1 MVMRIRVLRPSELQ
15 ASDIVGWSDLRR
27 RAGLTSPF
35 FSPDWVRECARVN
48 GPDRRLARVA
58 VLEQDNEVVGFMP
71 ARVSRFAAQPV
82 GAPMCDYQGVA
93 VAPET
98 VFRPRD
104 VVRALGVGRLD
115 FDTQIAS
122 QPAMA
127 GFLKGRKVSYV
138 MDLAE
143 GYEGYVAHR
152 RREGSDVLKDCAKK
166 RRKLEREHGEV
177 VFTADAHSDADFAT
191 LIAWKRARYGASRQI
206 DIFHAG
212 WPLELLENLYHR
224 PLGEISGKLFTLHVG
239 GRLAAA
245 HYALSDGHAL
255 HAWFIGHDLELS
267 RYSPGVMLMTDIVKW
282 AAEQGLAEFDL
293 GTGDYRFKQSLASS
307 QREVA
312 YGFVG
317 RPSAA
322 AAVRSLAYSVRGTA
336 EALPLGRASKWPGK
350 VMRRI
355 DLLRGLKGSWSFAR

>member
-1 MVMRIRVLRPSELQ
+1 MPVRVLRPSELRPEDV
-15 ASDIVGWSDLRR
+15 ARWSELRR

-35 FSPDWVRECARVN
+35 FSPDWVRECARVD

-58 VLEQDNEVVGFMP
+58 VVEADGEAIGFMP

-98 VFRPRD
+98 AFCPRE

-127 GFLKGRKVSYV
+127 RFLKGRKVSYV
-138 MDLAE
+138 MDLAG
-143 GYEGYVAHR
+143 GYDGYAAQR

-166 RRKLEREHGEV
+166 RRKLERERGEV
-177 VFTADAHSDADFAT
+177 IFTADARSDADFAT
-191 LIAWKRARYGASRQI
+191 LLDWKRARYRASRQT
-206 DIFHAG
+206 DIFRVG

-224 PLGEISGKLFTLHVG
+224 PLGEISGKLFTLQVG

-245 HYALSDGHAL
+245 HYALHDGEAL

-267 RYSPGVMLMTDIVKW
+267 RYSPGVMLMTDILRW
-282 AAEQGLAEFDL
+282 AADQGLREFDL
-293 GTGDYRFKQSLASS
+293 GTGDYRFKQSLASHR
-307 QREVA
+307 REVA
-312 YGFVG
+312 YGYVG

-322 AAVRSLAYSVRGTA
+322 AAVRALAYGVRGVA

-355 DLLRGLKGSWSFAR
+355 DLMRGLKGSWSFAR